1 MQLTRPARVKLPAS
15 VNFMTIRPV
24 HVRPPEPP
32 TFAVF
37 ELRILAA
44 SADQVPT
51 MLLLEDGVVV
61 EVAEVV
67 GLAEGDAV
75 DPSLEV
81 PLQAVS
87 TPASATTPI
96 ELKITGLKEAVAGN
110 KDRMELIL
118 VARGSTMCTRVERL
132 DTISICP
139 NIA

>member
-15 VNFMTIRPV
+15 VNFATIRPV

-37 ELRILAA
+37 EFRILAA

-67 GLAEGDAV
+67 GLAEGDPV

-87 TPASATTPI
+87 TPASATAHI
-96 ELKITGLKEAVAGN
+96 ELRMTGLKGG
-110 KDRMELIL
+110 RC
-118 VARGSTMCTRVERL
+118 RERRSHGVDLSCSGL
-132 DTISICP
+132 DYVHQSRATG
-139 NIA
+139 